1 MGKVCE
7 QIDGRIKSLQNE
19 ISECTKIKE
28 KLHRSQVETIQTKD
42 ALRARDYR
50 KLELISKQYQ
60 KEIISYIAEWKYMMS
75 MKRTGNDSARD
86 DEIVADYPGNPD
98 EVSFIFVYL
107 RPRKIYFSH
116 RKSGKL

>member
-1 MGKVCE
+1 
-7 QIDGRIKSLQNE
+7 
-19 ISECTKIKE
+19 
-28 KLHRSQVETIQTKD
+28 
-42 ALRARDYR
+42 
-50 KLELISKQYQ
+50 
-60 KEIISYIAEWKYMMS
+60 MMS